1 MVNLAFV
8 QYELGG
14 QVFTTETVEQNTH
27 NPTVD
32 YSFVHHIDRMTPEVP
47 NRLGDAD
54 DDAADDYVW
63 LCSLFRELTTTPFF
77 GGGEGTQYAY

>member
-1 MVNLAFV
+1 MVNLAFI

-47 NRLGDAD
+47 NRM
-54 DDAADDYVW
+54 
-63 LCSLFRELTTTPFF
+63 S
-77 GGGEGTQYAY
+77 GG